1 MNSPVSEQSAYQRL
15 AALCAQSE
23 HCRYDL
29 LVKLRRWGL
38 DGDAAEGIITR
49 LERERFVDDDRYA
62 RAFVHDKVHYAK
74 WGRRKI
80 EQALWQKHVNT
91 TAVQHAL
98 DAVSDADYLAV
109 LRPLIQQKRRTIKAA
124 TTYELNQRLVRFA
137 LSRGFTFDLISQ
149 VIDVDD
155 E

>member
-49 LERERFVDDDRYA
+49 LERECFVDEDRYA

-137 LSRGFTFDLISQ
+137 LSRGFTFDLIRQ
-149 VIDVDD
+149 ILDVDD

>member
-49 LERERFVDDDRYA
+49 LERECFVDEDRYA

-80 EQALWQKHVNT
+80 EQALWQKHVDAA
-91 TAVQHAL
+91 AVQRAL
-98 DAVSDADYLAV
+98 DTVSDTDYLDI
-109 LRPLIQQKRRTIKAA
+109 LRPLLQQKRRITKAA
-124 TTYELNQRLVRFA
+124 TPYDLKQRLVRFA

>member
-1 MNSPVSEQSAYQRL
+1 MNNSVSEQSAYQRL

-29 LVKLRRWGL
+29 LIKLHCWGL
-38 DGDAAEGIITR
+38 DGDAAESVITR

-80 EQALWQKHVNT
+80 EQALWQKHVNI

-98 DAVSDADYLAV
+98 DNVSDADYLAV

-124 TTYELNQRLVRFA
+124 TPYELNQRLVRFA
-137 LSRGFTFDLISQ
+137 LSRGFAFDLIRQ
-149 VIDVDD
+149 ILDVDD